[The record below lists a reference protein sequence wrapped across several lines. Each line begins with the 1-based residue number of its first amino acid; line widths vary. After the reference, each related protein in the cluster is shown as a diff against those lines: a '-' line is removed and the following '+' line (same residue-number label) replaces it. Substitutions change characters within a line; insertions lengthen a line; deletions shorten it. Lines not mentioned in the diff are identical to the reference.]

1 MRRPSFPRV
10 IRSGFVA
17 TLVMTIMLYL
27 SPSMVPPRMDIA
39 ALFGRMLGGSWW
51 LGLIIHFTLG
61 AIIFSLLYAYLLN
74 PLLPSKPW
82 TKGTLWGLTLWLVAQ
97 MLILPMIGMGFFSA
111 DIPRR
116 VTAVL
121 GSLLAHLIYGIVLGA
136 LLKPSVSR
144 EVSATPTI
152 QKLHPAVLSMP
163 GTSSG
168 EMPASIVVFFRR
180 QLRGSR

>member
-1 MRRPSFPRV
+1 MRRPSFRRV

-17 TLVMTIMLYL
+17 TLVMTMMMYL

-39 ALFGRMLGGSWW
+39 AMFGRMLGGSWW
-51 LGLIIHFTLG
+51 LGFIIHFTLG

-74 PLLPSKPW
+74 PVLPSKPW

-97 MLILPMIGMGFFSA
+97 MLILPMIGMGFFSTN
-111 DIPRR
+111 IPGR

-136 LLKPSVSR
+136 LLKPIVSR
-144 EVSATPTI
+144 EVSAIPTI
-152 QKLHPAVLSMP
+152 QKLHPAGLSIP
-163 GTSSG
+163 GTSS
-168 EMPASIVVFFRR
+168 EEIPAYIVAFFGR